1 MASLTIKQQT
11 NYTGF
16 PKAAELI
23 EIEGAHAL
31 EASDRALMNTLLQ
44 HAHDSGRLTEPDA
57 EWEIAFAHLRQS
69 QSRHGSNDR
78 IKESI
83 RRIRRVEVKIAYTSA
98 SGEARV
104 LESNLL
110 NFTDTSEEDSPNA
123 TVQFGIP
130 KRLRMILAR
139 SNRWGRIRCEIAYAM
154 TSKYAIALYE
164 MICLRANLDRS
175 IETIEMAKFRE
186 LLGVPPGAYD
196 RTDNFMRF
204 VIKPAELEVNGLS
217 DMSVQIEMVRKHP
230 RAAAH
235 AVMICWWRKSG
246 DEFVSATQERN
257 RSKVGRMARLRG
269 QTEAVMGSPE
279 RRALIDAELE
289 AVLAEMRAEEKKRAE
304 A

>member
-57 EWEIAFAHLRQS
+57 EWEISFSHLRQS
-69 QSRHGSNDR
+69 QSKHGSNDR

-110 NFTDTSEEDSPNA
+110 NFTDTSEEDSPTA

-154 TSKYAIALYE
+154 TTKYAIALYE
-164 MICLRANLDRS
+164 MICLRANLDRC
-175 IETIEMAKFRE
+175 IETIEMSKFRE

-196 RTDNFMRF
+196 RPDNFMRN
-204 VIKPAELEVNGLS
+204 VITPAILEVNGLS
-217 DMSVQIEMVRKHP
+217 DMGVRIEMVRKHA

-235 AVMICWWRKSG
+235 AVMICWWRKG
-246 DEFVSATQERN
+246 PEEMTAATQERG

-269 QTEAVMGSPE
+269 QVETVSGGPE
-279 RRALIDAELE
+279 VQAQVDTELE
-289 AVLAEMRAEEKKRAE
+289 ALLAAMRAKEKE
-304 A
+304 AAA

>member
-1 MASLTIKQQT
+1 MTSLTIKQQT
-11 NYTGF
+11 NYIGF

-57 EWEIAFAHLRQS
+57 EWEIPLAHLRQS

-83 RRIRRVEVKIAYTSA
+83 RRIRRVEVKIAYISA
-98 SGEARV
+98 NGEARV

-110 NFTDTSEEDSPNA
+110 NFTDTSEEDSPTA

-154 TSKYAIALYE
+154 TTKYAIALYE
-164 MICLRANLDRS
+164 MICLRANLDRC
-175 IETIEMAKFRE
+175 IETIEIGKFRE

-196 RTDNFMRF
+196 RPDNFMRN
-204 VIKPAELEVNGLS
+204 VITPAVLEVNGLS
-217 DMSVQIEMVRKHP
+217 DIGVRIEMVRKHS
-230 RAAAH
+230 RSAAH
-235 AVMICWWRKSG
+235 AVMLCWWRKG
-246 DEFVSATQERN
+246 PEEMAAATQERG
-257 RSKVGRMARLRG
+257 RSKVGRMARLRD
-269 QTEAVMGSPE
+269 QVTPIKAAAEIKAQ
-279 RRALIDAELE
+279 IDTELE
-289 AVLAEMRAEEKKRAE
+289 ALLAEMRTNEKE
-304 A
+304 AAA